1 MSNEEKKTG
10 IIGETLKHLREQKG
24 LSMSAIANEFG
35 ISLGAYQKYENNT
48 RDVSTSLL
56 KAIAD
61 FYNVSTDY
69 LLGRTEIKA
78 MAGTTP
84 AEQLD
89 VTAAEQEIIRRYAEF
104 PEDLRLLLLD
114 TIRKLVGLPDDVGE
128 VRPVIVFTRCH
139 RMKASAGAG
148 FDLDNDDE
156 WRDIRIYDCPEAYQA
171 DFAVEVDGASMEP
184 DYHDGD
190 IVFVKL
196 ADEVPVGA
204 VGLFIHDGKGY
215 IKERGEK
222 CLISR
227 NPEYENICGECRTV
241 GAVIGKAEMAQ

>member
-1 MSNEEKKTG
+1 MEFKEIIKELRKSKDYSADYVAEKIDIPAGSYK
-10 IIGETLKHLREQKG
+10 
-24 LSMSAIANEFG
+24 
-35 ISLGAYQKYENNT
+35 KYESGILNPG
-48 RDVSTSLL
+48 VPVVIKL
-56 KAIAD
+56 AD

-69 LLGRTEIKA
+69 LLGRTDIKA

-114 TIRKLVGLPDDVGE
+114 TIRKLVGLPE
-128 VRPVIVFTRCH
+128 VPEDTRPVIVFTRCH
-139 RMKASAGAG
+139 RMKASAGMG
-148 FDLDNDDE
+148 FDLENDDE
-156 WRDIRIYDCPEAYQA
+156 WRDVRIYDCPEAYQA

-196 ADEVPVGA
+196 AEDVPVGA

-241 GAVIGKAEMAQ
+241 GAVIGKAEPAV

>member
-1 MSNEEKKTG
+1 M
-10 IIGETLKHLREQKG
+10 IGEILRVLRDEKGLTLKQMGE
-24 LSMSAIANEFG
+24 I
-35 ISLGAYQKYENNT
+35 LGVSHMTYQRYEKNDT
-48 RDVSTSLL
+48 DVSTDMLVKL
-56 KAIAD
+56 AD
-61 FYNVSTDY
+61 FYGVSADY
-69 LLGRTEIKA
+69 LLGRTDIKA

-104 PEDLRLLLLD
+104 PEELRLLLLD
-114 TIRKLVGLPDDVGE
+114 TIRKLVGLPDAPEDL
-128 VRPVIVFTRCH
+128 RPVIVFTRCH

-148 FDLDNDDE
+148 FDLDNEDE

-171 DFAVEVDGASMEP
+171 DFAVEVDGDSMEP

-196 ADEVPVGA
+196 SEDVPGGA
-204 VGLFIHDGKGY
+204 VGLFVHDGKGY

-222 CLISR
+222 YLISR
-227 NPEYENICGECRTV
+227 NPDYPDIHGECRTV
-241 GAVIGKAEMAQ
+241 GVVIGKAELAL

>member
-1 MSNEEKKTG
+1 METKEIIKELRKQKNLSAKEVAEGCEMSVG
-10 IIGETLKHLREQKG
+10 V
-24 LSMSAIANEFG
+24 
-35 ISLGAYQKYENNT
+35 YQKYESGERNLG
-48 RDVSTSLL
+48 VPAL
-56 KAIAD
+56 KALAD

-89 VTAAEQEIIRRYAEF
+89 VSAVEKRIIERYTQLDENMRAVCVEVFRQLTGAAFPGENEKPDIIVYSRM
-104 PEDLRLLLLD
+104 
-114 TIRKLVGLPDDVGE
+114 
-128 VRPVIVFTRCH
+128 H

-148 FDLDNDDE
+148 YDLDNEDN
-156 WRDIRIYDCPEAYQA
+156 WRDIRIYDCPEAETA
-171 DFAVEVDGASMEP
+171 DFAVEVDGDSMEP
-184 DYHDGD
+184 DYHDGE
-190 IVFVKL
+190 IVFIRL

-204 VGLFIHDGKGY
+204 VGLFIHEGKGY

-227 NPEYENICGECRTV
+227 NPEYENICGECKTV
-241 GAVIGKAEMAQ
+241 GLAIGKAEIAP

>member
-1 MSNEEKKTG
+1 M
-10 IIGETLKHLREQKG
+10 IGEILRVLRDEKGLTLKQMGE
-24 LSMSAIANEFG
+24 I
-35 ISLGAYQKYENNT
+35 LGVSHMTYQRYEKNDT
-48 RDVSTSLL
+48 DVSTDMLVKL
-56 KAIAD
+56 AD
-61 FYNVSTDY
+61 FYGVSADY
-69 LLGRTEIKA
+69 LLGRTDIKA

-104 PEDLRLLLLD
+104 PEEVRLLLLE
-114 TIRKLVGLPDDVGE
+114 TIRKLVGLPDAPEDL
-128 VRPVIVFTRCH
+128 RPVIVFTRCH

-148 FDLDNDDE
+148 FDLDNEDE

-171 DFAVEVDGASMEP
+171 DFAVEVDGDSMEP

-196 ADEVPVGA
+196 SEDVPVGA
-204 VGLFIHDGKGY
+204 VGLFVHDGKGY

-222 CLISR
+222 YLISR
-227 NPEYENICGECRTV
+227 NPDYPDIHGECRTV
-241 GAVIGKAEMAQ
+241 GVVIGKAELAL

>member
-1 MSNEEKKTG
+1 MITKKERGQILRDLRISKNVKQSELAEMLG
-10 IIGETLKHLREQKG
+10 ITPQ
-24 LSMSAIANEFG
+24 
-35 ISLGAYQKYENNT
+35 AYQRYEYG
-48 RDVSTSLL
+48 TSEPNGDGFIIL
-56 KAIAD
+56 AD
-61 FYNVSTDY
+61 FYGVSADY

-78 MAGTTP
+78 MAGTSP

-104 PEDLRLLLLD
+104 PEEVRLLLLD

-139 RMKASAGAG
+139 RMKASAGMG
-148 FDLDNDDE
+148 FDLENDDE
-156 WRDIRIYDCPEAYQA
+156 WRDVRIYDCPEAYQA
-171 DFAVEVDGASMEP
+171 NFAVEVDGASMEP

-196 ADEVPVGA
+196 SEDVPVGA
-204 VGLFIHDGKGY
+204 VGLFIHDGKGC

>member
-1 MSNEEKKTG
+1 MKNNFKQ
-10 IIGETLKHLREQKG
+10 LREDNGITQKEFADKFG
-24 LSMSAIANEFG
+24 LTLRAWQSYEQGVSEP
-35 ISLGAYQKYENNT
+35 KYE
-48 RDVSTSLL
+48 VLC
-56 KAIAD
+56 KIAD
-61 FYNVSTDY
+61 EFNVSTDY

-89 VTAAEQEIIRRYAEF
+89 VSAVEKRIIERYTRLDENMRAVCVEVFRQLTGAAFPGENEKPDIIVYSRM
-104 PEDLRLLLLD
+104 
-114 TIRKLVGLPDDVGE
+114 
-128 VRPVIVFTRCH
+128 H

-148 FDLDNDDE
+148 YDLDNEDN
-156 WRDIRIYDCPEAYQA
+156 WRDIRIYDCPEAESA
-171 DFAVEVDGASMEP
+171 DFAVEVDGRSMEP
-184 DYHDGD
+184 DYLDGE

-204 VGLFIHDGKGY
+204 VGLFIHDGRGY

-227 NPEYENICGECRTV
+227 NPEYENICGECKTV
-241 GAVIGKAEMAQ
+241 GVVIGKAEMAQ

>member
-1 MSNEEKKTG
+1 M
-10 IIGETLKHLREQKG
+10 ETKD
-24 LSMSAIANEFG
+24 I
-35 ISLGAYQKYENNT
+35 
-48 RDVSTSLL
+48 L
-56 KAIAD
+56 KALRKDKGFSTMQDFCNAANISFSTYQNYEAGKRLPTAEILMQLAD
-61 FYNVSTDY
+61 FYGISTDY
-69 LLGRTEIKA
+69 LLGRTDIKA

-114 TIRKLVGLPDDVGE
+114 TIRKLVGLPE
-128 VRPVIVFTRCH
+128 VPEDTRPVIVFTRCH

-171 DFAVEVDGASMEP
+171 DFAVEVDGDSMEP

-196 ADEVPVGA
+196 SEDVPVGA
-204 VGLFIHDGKGY
+204 VGLFIHDGRGY

-241 GAVIGKAEMAQ
+241 GAVIGRAEMAQ

>member
-1 MSNEEKKTG
+1 MKNNFKQ
-10 IIGETLKHLREQKG
+10 LREDNGITQK
-24 LSMSAIANEFG
+24 EFADKF
-35 ISLGAYQKYENNT
+35 SLTLRAWQSYEQGVSEPKYE
-48 RDVSTSLL
+48 VLC
-56 KAIAD
+56 KIAD
-61 FYNVSTDY
+61 EFNVSTDY

-89 VTAAEQEIIRRYAEF
+89 VTAAEQEIIRRYTEF
-104 PEDLRLLLLD
+104 PEEVRLLLLE
-114 TIRKLVGLPDDVGE
+114 TIRKLVGLPDAPEDL
-128 VRPVIVFTRCH
+128 RPVIVFTRCH

-148 FDLDNDDE
+148 FDLDNEDE

-171 DFAVEVDGASMEP
+171 DFAVEVDGDSMEP
-184 DYHDGD
+184 DYHDGE

-196 ADEVPVGA
+196 SEDVPVGA

-222 CLISR
+222 YLISR
-227 NPEYENICGECRTV
+227 NPDYPDIHGECRAV
-241 GAVIGKAEMAQ
+241 GVVIGKAELAL

>member
-1 MSNEEKKTG
+1 MKNNFKQ
-10 IIGETLKHLREQKG
+10 LREDNSITQKEFADKFG
-24 LSMSAIANEFG
+24 LTLRAWQSYEQGVSEP
-35 ISLGAYQKYENNT
+35 KYE
-48 RDVSTSLL
+48 VLC
-56 KAIAD
+56 KIAD
-61 FYNVSTDY
+61 EFNVSTDY

-78 MAGTTP
+78 MAGTSP

-114 TIRKLVGLPDDVGE
+114 TIRKLVGLPE
-128 VRPVIVFTRCH
+128 VPEDTRPVIVFTRCH

-196 ADEVPVGA
+196 SEDVPVGA

>member
-1 MSNEEKKTG
+1 MNINNILKELRQEKGMTQQEAADFLG
-10 IIGETLKHLREQKG
+10 VN
-24 LSMSAIANEFG
+24 LSS
-35 ISLGAYQKYENNT
+35 YQKYERAKGT
-48 RDVSTSLL
+48 ILPSVDVIVQ
-56 KAIAD
+56 IAD
-61 FYNVSTDY
+61 KYNISTDY

-114 TIRKLVGLPDDVGE
+114 TIRKLVGLPDDAVLDT
-128 VRPVIVFTRCH
+128 RPVIVFTRCH
-139 RMKASAGAG
+139 RMKASAGTG
-148 FDLDNDDE
+148 FDLDNQDE

-171 DFAVEVDGASMEP
+171 DFAVEVDGESMEP

-196 ADEVPVGA
+196 SEDVPVGA

-215 IKERGEK
+215 IKERGET

-241 GAVIGKAEMAQ
+241 GAVIGKAEPAV

>member
-1 MSNEEKKTG
+1 MEFKEIIKELRKSKDYSADYVAEKIDIPAGSYK
-10 IIGETLKHLREQKG
+10 
-24 LSMSAIANEFG
+24 
-35 ISLGAYQKYENNT
+35 KYESGILNPG
-48 RDVSTSLL
+48 VPVVIKL
-56 KAIAD
+56 AD

-78 MAGTTP
+78 MAGTNP

-148 FDLDNDDE
+148 FDLDNQDE

-196 ADEVPVGA
+196 SEDVPVGA

>member
-1 MSNEEKKTG
+1 MKNNFKQIREDNG
-10 IIGETLKHLREQKG
+10 ITQKEFADKFGLTLRAWQSYEQG
-24 LSMSAIANEFG
+24 VSEP
-35 ISLGAYQKYENNT
+35 KYE
-48 RDVSTSLL
+48 VLC
-56 KAIAD
+56 KIAD
-61 FYNVSTDY
+61 EFKVSTDY

-78 MAGTTP
+78 MAGTSP

-89 VTAAEQEIIRRYAEF
+89 VTAAEQEIIRRYTEF
-104 PEDLRLLLLD
+104 PEEVRLLLLD

-139 RMKASAGAG
+139 RMKASAGMG
-148 FDLDNDDE
+148 YDLDNADE
-156 WRDIRIYDCPEAYQA
+156 WRDVRIYDCPEAYQA
-171 DFAVEVDGASMEP
+171 DFAVEVDGDSMEP

-196 ADEVPVGA
+196 SEDVPVGA

-215 IKERGEK
+215 IKERGET

-227 NPEYENICGECRTV
+227 NPDYPDIHGECRAV
-241 GAVIGKAEMAQ
+241 GVVIGKAEPAL

>member
-1 MSNEEKKTG
+1 MEFKEIIKELRKSKDYSADYVAEKIDIPAGSYK
-10 IIGETLKHLREQKG
+10 
-24 LSMSAIANEFG
+24 
-35 ISLGAYQKYENNT
+35 KYESGILNPG
-48 RDVSTSLL
+48 VPVVIKL
-56 KAIAD
+56 AD
-61 FYNVSTDY
+61 FYGVSTDY

-89 VTAAEQEIIRRYAEF
+89 VTVTEQEMIERYTQLPEEWRLIFLDIIKKLAGV
-104 PEDLRLLLLD
+104 PDDAVLD
-114 TIRKLVGLPDDVGE
+114 T
-128 VRPVIVFTRCH
+128 RPVIVFTRCH
-139 RMKASAGAG
+139 RMKASAGMG
-148 FDLDNDDE
+148 FDLENDDE
-156 WRDIRIYDCPEAYQA
+156 WRDVRIYDCPEAYQA

-190 IVFVKL
+190 IVFIKL
-196 ADEVPVGA
+196 SEDVPVGA

-241 GAVIGKAEMAQ
+241 GAVIGKAEMAL